1 MAINKTN
8 WVGLL
13 KNPSIGRRFALAI
26 FVFSSIVTLA
36 LTVLQLR
43 VEYQKEVRAITL
55 QLDEI
60 RDGYSQSLTNS
71 LWTTNKENLQLQL
84 DGMIKLPDM
93 QYIEIRSDKD
103 EILAAIGVNQSNN
116 ILSRSYPLTY
126 VYRGQKIMLGTLH
139 VVSTLDGVYAR
150 LKAKVVIILLIQGI
164 ITFFVSLFIL
174 YLFHILVARHLAMIA
189 HFMTTSKDLKSDTQL
204 KIHRAQTKWTKDDE
218 LDQMVNSINEMRK
231 NIGLSFSELKES
243 KKNLSILAQVVD
255 QIPLAMFMTD
265 TNGVIQYA
273 NQQALTM
280 SGYFVEELTGKKMS
294 IFSSGIHTE
303 AFYKDLWRTIALKK
317 EMWRGTIINKMKNA
331 ENLDCSCIIFPIL
344 NAKNEV
350 TNFVTIQEDVTQQR
364 IKENLYMIQTR
375 QAQMGEMLSMIA
387 HQWRQPLASISVISA
402 TLTLDIMMDEY
413 KKEFF
418 QERLEAISE
427 LSQYLSS
434 TIDDFRGFFKEDK
447 ELKST
452 LLLKIVHSALRIIG
466 PTLRS
471 SGIEIEERIDDT
483 IILQTYPNE
492 VVQVLLNLFKNA
504 EDALK
509 ENKTKYPK
517 ISIHGYT
524 IDDTAY
530 LSIQDNG
537 GGVSSDIIDK
547 VFDPYFS
554 TKTKKDGTGLGLYM
568 SKTIIEEHCGGKINL
583 KNTADGVCFE
593 LLLPLKLSKDSEK

>member
-1 MAINKTN
+1 MAINKIN

-13 KNPSIGRRFALAI
+13 KNPSIGRHFTLAI

-36 LTVLQLR
+36 LTVLQLS
-43 VEYQKEVRAITL
+43 VEYQKDVSAITS

-60 RDGYSQSLTNS
+60 HDGYSQSLTNS

-93 QYIEIRSDKD
+93 KYIEIRSDKD
-103 EILAAIGVNQSNN
+103 EVLAAVGVNQSNH
-116 ILSRSYPLTY
+116 IISGSYPLTY
-126 VYRGQKIMLGTLH
+126 VYHGEKIMLGTLH

-150 LKAKVVIILLIQGI
+150 LKARVLIILLTQGI
-164 ITFFVSLFIL
+164 QTFLISLFIL
-174 YLFHILVARHLAMIA
+174 YLFHILVARHLATIA
-189 HFMTTSKDLKSDTQL
+189 HFMITSKDLKSDAQL

-231 NIGLSFSELKES
+231 NLELSFYELKQSE
-243 KKNLSILAQVVD
+243 KNLSILAQVVD
-255 QIPLAMFMTD
+255 QIPLATFMTD
-265 TNGVIQYA
+265 TQGVIQYA
-273 NQQALTM
+273 NQHALTM
-280 SGYFVEELTGKKMS
+280 SGYFVQELMGKKMN
-294 IFSSGIHTE
+294 IFSSGIHTT

-317 EMWRGTIINKMKNA
+317 EMWRGTIINKMKNT
-331 ENLDCSCIIFPIL
+331 ENLDCWSMIFPIL
-344 NAKNEV
+344 NANNEV

-364 IKENLYMIQTR
+364 IKEKLFMMQTR

-418 QERLEAISE
+418 QERLEAISS

-447 ELKST
+447 ESRT
-452 LLLKIVHSALRIIG
+452 ISLLEMVHSALRIIDSA
-466 PTLRS
+466 LKS

-504 EDALK
+504 EDAFK
-509 ENKTKYPK
+509 ENKTKDPK

-537 GGVSSDIIDK
+537 GGVPSDIIDK
-547 VFDPYFS
+547 VFEPYFS
-554 TKTKKDGTGLGLYM
+554 TKSKKDGTGLGLYM
-568 SKTIIEEHCGGKINL
+568 SKTIIEEHCGGKVNL
-583 KNTADGVCFE
+583 KNTAEGVCFE
-593 LLLPLKLSKDSEK
+593 LLLPFKVIGRQ